1 MNRFQFIWLMI
12 FKSIKRTLGL
22 LVSYV
27 SSALLMLLAYIMAW
41 YGSDSSIIA
50 IFSIVIFFVG
60 FIGLIDT
67 IVWQVKSY
75 NN

>member
-50 IFSIVIFFVG
+50 IFSIVI
-60 FIGLIDT
+60 LIDT